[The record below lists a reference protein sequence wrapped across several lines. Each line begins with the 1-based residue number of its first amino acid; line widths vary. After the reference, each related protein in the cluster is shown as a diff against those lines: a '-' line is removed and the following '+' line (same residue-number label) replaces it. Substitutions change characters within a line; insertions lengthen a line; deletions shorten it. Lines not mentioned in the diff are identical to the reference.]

1 MIYLNKIKRLFFFT
15 VSNIFF
21 FKNVFKYCTFDKS
34 FNLKQLI
41 IIILFITACSISE
54 KKQNDITT
62 EQIPTSINSFLENKP
77 EIISLDSTYNS
88 ETEIWT
94 QMINFTEKFSD
105 LIENEINHKSKIK
118 SLSVEFKKIKKET
131 IPEKYKISPII
142 GRIRVVNTYLQK
154 IDSYLLKQETVK
166 EYQMDLKNLVESYN
180 GLIFQI
186 NQRSKEISN

>member
-1 MIYLNKIKRLFFFT
+1 MRIIFIYLLIFSCSNVDTNKG
-15 VSNIFF
+15 
-21 FKNVFKYCTFDKS
+21 
-34 FNLKQLI
+34 
-41 IIILFITACSISE
+41 
-54 KKQNDITT
+54 TT
-62 EQIPTSINSFLENKP
+62 DQIPIPTSIVSFFENKP
-77 EIISLDSTYNS
+77 EIIRLDSTYTS
-88 ETEIWT
+88 EIEIWT

-105 LIENEINHKSKIK
+105 LFEKEINHKSKIK
-118 SLSVEFKKIKKET
+118 LLSSDLDKIKKET
-131 IPEKYKISPII
+131 IPEKYKTSPII